1 MDRQLGRGRGSTEET
16 VHGQT
21 CWGGVWLLPV
31 KSFLLCNMF
40 LIFHNKILGKHTMG
54 KNGRHSLHISSPPEP
69 SQFLFIHFPVN
80 TF

>member
-40 LIFHNKILGKHTMG
+40 LIFHNKILGKHILWEKMEGTPYTLVLLP
-54 KNGRHSLHISSPPEP
+54 NPPSFYSSISL
-69 SQFLFIHFPVN
+69 
-80 TF
+80 